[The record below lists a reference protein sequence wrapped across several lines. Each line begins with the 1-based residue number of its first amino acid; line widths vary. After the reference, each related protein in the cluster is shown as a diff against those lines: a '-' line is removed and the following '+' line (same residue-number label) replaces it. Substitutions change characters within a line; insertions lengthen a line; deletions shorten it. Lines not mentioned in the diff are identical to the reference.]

1 MSPRSVSC
9 KTTPRQATPA
19 APIKRLI
26 RQPANGE
33 MPARC
38 RTSLWADGS
47 VIESR
52 SGRGIDVW
60 LVYLQAPGLTS
71 LAPLE
76 MPDRGL
82 GAPPLLRRG
91 RTDRPET
98 KPPWPTFAASS
109 TIHKQIRP
117 NSPVANVDLA
127 TRGPVKAEEAQPG
140 RDQSQQHT
148 DQATTGRGERAAW

>member
-1 MSPRSVSC
+1 MSPRNVSC

-33 MPARC
+33 MPAR
-38 RTSLWADGS
+38 
-47 VIESR
+47 
-52 SGRGIDVW
+52 
-60 LVYLQAPGLTS
+60 
-71 LAPLE
+71 
-76 MPDRGL
+76 GL

-98 KPPWPTFAASS
+98 KPLWPTFAASS

-127 TRGPVKAEEAQPG
+127 TRGQVKAEEAQPG

-148 DQATTGRGERAAW
+148 DQATNGR